1 MPTATVA
8 RNDPDALFDTTQS
21 PAEPD
26 APVTPGDPRLDTAD
40 DSDDHYETIRPDVT
54 PLPAPEDTDDTEP
67 SLSTAA
73 AEESALEA
81 GAEAVEWLDEKAPA
95 QLDMMG
101 TVRVLGGSMIGIAIL
116 VVVLNEVF
124 SLNQIANST
133 GAFSGVIDSLKS
145 TGGAALG
152 LLVIGLLVLGA
163 NRVMGFFGGGG
174 F

>member
-1 MPTATVA
+1 MASKA
-8 RNDPDALFDTTQS
+8 IRA
-21 PAEPD
+21 
-26 APVTPGDPRLDTAD
+26 GDRAVRTAD
-40 DSDDHYETIRPDVT
+40 SF
-54 PLPAPEDTDDTEP
+54 APER
-67 SLSTAA
+67 
-73 AEESALEA
+73 
-81 GAEAVEWLDEKAPA
+81 
-95 QLDMMG
+95 LDMMQ

-124 SLNQIANST
+124 SLNQISNS
-133 GAFSGVIDSLKS
+133 SGPFASVIESLQT